1 MSVMDAVPWSLYY
14 SYSILKV
21 DLTMISLL
29 TFSFPDIF
37 FSWQHYFSRIWDET
51 CVFDCDWSEDRNI
64 LYSVNLELEGS
75 RLSYDLLQWCCG
87 QIWRLRLLFSHAVL
101 LQRKEQIEKVDTFF
115 ELVNVDLSL
124 PVLTKDAIC
133 CNAMLQQYCGQIW
146 RLRPLFSH
154 AVLLQ
159 AGRPHRKRANSNIDS
174 ARMDLSICLF
184 CSCWQSWQ
192 ELTRWVEVTRVFVQ
206 LASSVAV
213 RRRKVLVCSSWW
225 K

>member
-21 DLTMISLL
+21 DLAMISLL

-51 CVFDCDWSEDRNI
+51 CVFDCDWSRARRKSPK
-64 LYSVNLELEGS
+64 LRFVAVMLWS
-75 RLSYDLLQWCCG
+75 DLAPQTP
-87 QIWRLRLLFSHAVL
+87 VL
-101 LQRKEQIEKVDTFF
+101 TRSAAARGLQRKEQIEKVDTFF

-146 RLRPLFSH
+146 RLRLLFSH
-154 AVLLQ
+154 VVLLQ
-159 AGRPHRKRANSNIDS
+159 AGRQHRKRANSNIDR